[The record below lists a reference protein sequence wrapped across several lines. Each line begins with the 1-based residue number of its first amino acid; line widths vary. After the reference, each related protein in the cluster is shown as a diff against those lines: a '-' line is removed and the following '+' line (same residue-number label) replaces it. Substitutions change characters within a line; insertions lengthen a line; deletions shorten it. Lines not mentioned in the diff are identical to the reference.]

1 MGNSAHAS
9 KESVPVAAWLHLG
22 ITALRYAGAVWG
34 TRGQDTAPIERFRAK
49 SPEALFTI
57 FGPGASLNDL
67 TSSEHAAIS
76 KGTSA
81 AINMAALA
89 PLDFDIC
96 SLEAIVDQRDL
107 TAYQQALVHKSRPP
121 LLWYQDRAKHENE
134 MIARLDSEF
143 GLYRYRRASVSV
155 KQDLRNFELVLR
167 KLMVP
172 SVFERPN
179 LRVCF
184 AVTGSVARLTLLGL
198 ALGYRRIYFSGID
211 LGSTPYFWLDDRTDS
226 NQKTHNLSSDYT
238 VASVGAMR
246 QGSGGAVPN
255 FFEFLTA
262 LSRARDDLDF
272 ATFDPKKRSLLTPFL
287 ENLKNI
293 KRSDNC
299 G

>member
-1 MGNSAHAS
+1 MRSYAHAPN
-9 KESVPVAAWLHLG
+9 ESAPVAAWLHLG
-22 ITALRYAGAVWG
+22 ITALRYSGAVWG
-34 TRGQDTAPIERFRAK
+34 TRGQDTAPIERFRAN
-49 SPEALFTI
+49 SPVALFTI
-57 FGPGASLNDL
+57 FGPGASINDL

-81 AINMAALA
+81 AVNMAALA

-96 SLEAIVDQRDL
+96 SLEAFVDQRDL
-107 TAYQQALVHKSRPP
+107 MAYQQALVQKSRPP

-155 KQDLRNFELVLR
+155 KKDLRNFELVLR
-167 KLMVP
+167 KLILP
-172 SVFERPN
+172 NVFERPN

-198 ALGYRRIYFSGID
+198 ALGYRRIFFSGID
-211 LGSTPYFWLDDRTDS
+211 LGSTPYFWLDNRTEPDPRA
-226 NQKTHNLSSDYT
+226 HDLSSNYT

-262 LSRARDDLDF
+262 LSRARVDLEF
-272 ATFDPKKRSLLTPFL
+272 ATFDPKRRSRLTPFL

-293 KRSDNC
+293 QRSNNGD
-299 G
+299 